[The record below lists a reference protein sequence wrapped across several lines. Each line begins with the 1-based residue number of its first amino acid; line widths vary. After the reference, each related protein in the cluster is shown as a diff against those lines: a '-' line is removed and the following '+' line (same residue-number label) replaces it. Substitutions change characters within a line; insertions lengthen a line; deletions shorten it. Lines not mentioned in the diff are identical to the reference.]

1 MVTST
6 WSHSNLDKL
15 VHDCILIQVTSFR
28 PLASFIT
35 NVCHSILDLIV
46 VPKLIILDGKVAPF
60 PKLEVRMPGNAII
73 HCTHVYRYM
82 WEHEYTQFNRAA
94 WLFQHAGLDFSAAL
108 PVADLLSSCYRYI
121 YTHTNMCIHTNPRPC
136 FSLLSRQQV
145 FILMNSQEE
154 VKLTT
159 LAGIRTTGNNQ
170 YLC

>member
-60 PKLEVRMPGNAII
+60 PKLDVRMPGNEII

-82 WEHEYTQFNRAA
+82 WEHEYTQFNRVGCFNIQV
-94 WLFQHAGLDFSAAL
+94 WTFQLLFLLLVSCHHATG
-108 PVADLLSSCYRYI
+108 
-121 YTHTNMCIHTNPRPC
+121 MCIHTNPRPC
-136 FSLLSRQQV
+136 FSLLSRP
-145 FILMNSQEE
+145 
-154 VKLTT
+154 
-159 LAGIRTTGNNQ
+159 
-170 YLC
+170 